1 MRNQFSFSIL
11 LEGTLEEELVEIIER
26 LEGLMKETY
35 SVLTENPNFVK
46 GGQFRQP
53 KHLSVGVNVNHNE
66 PTYN

>member
-46 GGQFRQP
+46 GGQFR
-53 KHLSVGVNVNHNE
+53 
-66 PTYN
+66 